1 MLIEGVK
8 INYGVTDQTIYDDN
22 VTKSSSGDSPY
33 SDINNVTETATDRVQ
48 LTYLEK
54 NYFLLDGSHT
64 FPESG
69 ESYNVGWESANLS
82 DASGNIN
89 EYVEFEFD
97 NLHGSYG
104 IQIEFPYDCV
114 ADSFT
119 ITHYNGSSVVGTRTV
134 TGNTAT
140 LYSNSDVRLN
150 WNRIRITFTKVNPQ
164 QRVRLLLINFGAVD
178 VYDEDLLLSVSASR
192 ATDFSGD
199 YDDSGEVMFSFFN
212 DGRFGVHDISDL
224 PIGLQ
229 EGLRVTVYVKKK
241 GDTAYTL
248 FGNYFGES
256 TTVEENGRVVTVSGY
271 DELYSLGDTTYRN
284 GIVYPEGRS
293 LYAWAQEIA
302 EDAGI
307 NLTID
312 SAFNNIISTGYITEV
327 PHREALR
334 LIAEAGNGIIVIDK
348 NGNIALKIPEETTAV
363 TLGVDEIV
371 DGSYNVE
378 NTEKYLGVSVSKYT
392 FSPASAEQEL
402 GHLDEIGL
410 TAEPQEI
417 EIAYSEY
424 PAVTSTIQV
433 FVDTASSATVVSTK
447 IYADRCIVTLTGT
460 VGDTTFVTVTGKPY
474 NRATTAATVGSTAKN
489 IKTIENNYL
498 ITGNIASSVANYQY
512 ARVVNKYKHSA
523 EVFTDKELDI
533 GTHINLNTQNSASSG
548 SGQYV
553 TRVSF
558 EISDKDNSVTIE
570 AVDE

>member
-8 INYGVTDQTIYDDN
+8 INYGVVDQTIEEDN
-22 VTKSSSGDSPY
+22 VTKTSSGNSPY
-33 SDINNVTETATDRVQ
+33 SDIENVTQMSTDRVQ

-64 FPESG
+64 FPEAD
-69 ESYNVGWESANLS
+69 EVYNVGWESGNLS
-82 DASGNIN
+82 NESGSIN

-104 IQIEFPYDCV
+104 IQIMFPYNCV

-498 ITGNIASSVANYQY
+498 ITGDIASSVANYQY
-512 ARVVNKYKHSA
+512 TRVVNKYKHSA

-533 GTHINLNTQNSASSG
+533 GTHISLNTQNSAASG
-548 SGQYV
+548 SGQYIS
-553 TRVSF
+553 RVSF
-558 EISDKDNSVTIE
+558 EISDSDNSFTIE

>member
-402 GHLDEIGL
+402 GYLDEIGL

-474 NRATTAATVGSTAKN
+474 NRATTTATVGSTAKN

-512 ARVVNKYKHSA
+512 NRVVNKYKHSA
-523 EVFTDKELDI
+523 EVVTEKEFDI
-533 GTHINLNTQNSASSG
+533 GTYINLNTQNSASSG
-548 SGQYV
+548 GGQYV

-558 EISDKDNSVTIE
+558 EISDKDNSVTVE

>member
-1 MLIEGVK
+1 MLIDGVK
-8 INYGVTDQTIYDDN
+8 INYGVVDQTIEEDN
-22 VTKSSSGDSPY
+22 VTKSSSGNSPY
-33 SDINNVTETATDRVQ
+33 SDIENVTQMSTDRVQ

-64 FPESG
+64 FPEAD
-69 ESYNVGWESANLS
+69 EVYNVGWESGNLS
-82 DASGNIN
+82 NESGSIN

-104 IQIEFPYDCV
+104 IQITFPYDCV

-512 ARVVNKYKHSA
+512 TRVVNKYKHSA

-533 GTHINLNTQNSASSG
+533 GTHISLNTQNSAASG
-548 SGQYV
+548 GGQYIS
-553 TRVSF
+553 RVSF
-558 EISDKDNSVTIE
+558 EISDSDNSFTIE

>member
-1 MLIEGVK
+1 MLIDGVK
-8 INYGVTDQTIYDDN
+8 INYGVVDQTIEEDN
-22 VTKSSSGDSPY
+22 VTKSSSGNSPY
-33 SDINNVTETATDRVQ
+33 SDIENVTQMSTDRVQ

-64 FPESG
+64 FPEAD
-69 ESYNVGWESANLS
+69 EVYNVGWESGNLS
-82 DASGNIN
+82 NESGSIN

-104 IQIEFPYDCV
+104 IQITFPYDCV

-134 TGNTAT
+134 TGNTSAT
-140 LYSNSDVRLN
+140 YSNSDVRLN
-150 WNRIRITFTKVNPQ
+150 WNKIRITFTKVNPQ
-164 QRVRLLLINFGAVD
+164 QRVRLFQIDFGAVD
-178 VYDEDLLLSVSASR
+178 VYDEDTLLSVSASR

-199 YDDSGEVMFSFFN
+199 YDNSGDFTFSFFN

-533 GTHINLNTQNSASSG
+533 GTHISLNTQNSAASG
-548 SGQYV
+548 GGQYIS
-553 TRVSF
+553 RVSF

>member
-8 INYGVTDQTIYDDN
+8 ISYGVLDQTIEDDD
-22 VTKSSSGDSPY
+22 VTKTSSGNSPY
-33 SDINNVTETATDRVQ
+33 SDIDNVTDTYTDNVQ

-54 NYFLLDGSHT
+54 DYFLLDGSHT

-104 IQIEFPYDCV
+104 IQIMFPYNCV

-119 ITHYNGSSVVGTRTV
+119 ITYYNGSSVVGTRTV
-134 TGNTAT
+134 TGNTAAT
-140 LYSNSDVRLN
+140 YNNSDVRLN
-150 WNRIRITFTKVNPQ
+150 WNKIRITFTKVNPQ
-164 QRVRLLLINFGAVD
+164 QRVRLFQVDFGVND
-178 VYDEDLLLSVSASR
+178 VYDEDMLLSVSASR

-199 YDDSGEVMFSFFN
+199 YDNTGDFSFSFFN

-256 TTVEENGRVVTVSGY
+256 TVVEENGRVITVSGY

-284 GIVYPEGRS
+284 GIVYPNGRS
-293 LYAWAQEIA
+293 LYDWAQEIA
-302 EDAGI
+302 DDAGI
-307 NLTID
+307 SLTVD
-312 SAFNNIISTGYITEV
+312 NAFKNIISTGYITEV

-334 LIAEAGNGIIVIDK
+334 LIAEAGNGIIVVDK
-348 NGNIALKIPEETTAV
+348 NGDIALKIPTGTTAV

-371 DGSYNVE
+371 DGSYSVE
-378 NTEKYLGVSVSKYT
+378 NSEKYLGVSVSKYT

-402 GHLDEIGL
+402 GHLEEIGL

-424 PAVTSTIQV
+424 PAVISTIQV
-433 FVDTASSATVVSTK
+433 FVDTTSSATIVSTK
-447 IYADRCIVTLTGT
+447 IYADRCVVTLTGT
-460 VGDTTFVTVTGKPY
+460 TGDTTFVTVTGKPY

-512 ARVVNKYKHSA
+512 TRVVNKYKHSA
-523 EVFTDKELDI
+523 EVFTEKEFDI
-533 GTHINLNTQNSASSG
+533 GTHVELNTDNSASSG
-548 SGQYV
+548 GGQYV

-558 EISDKDNSVTIE
+558 SLSYDDNEIIVE

>member
-8 INYGVTDQTIYDDN
+8 INYGVVDQTIEEDN
-22 VTKSSSGDSPY
+22 VTKTSSGNSPY
-33 SDINNVTETATDRVQ
+33 SDMDNVTQTSTDRVQ

-54 NYFLLDGSHT
+54 DYFLLDGSHT

-82 DASGNIN
+82 NASGSIN

-104 IQIEFPYDCV
+104 IQIMFPYNCV

-134 TGNTAT
+134 TGNTAAT
-140 LYSNSDVRLN
+140 YNNSDVRLN
-150 WNRIRITFTKVNPQ
+150 WNKIRITFTKVNPQ
-164 QRVRLLLINFGAVD
+164 QRVRLFQVDFGAVD
-178 VYDEDLLLSVSASR
+178 VYDEDTLLSVSASR

-199 YDDSGEVMFSFFN
+199 YDDSGDFTFSFFN

-229 EGLRVTVYVKKK
+229 EGLRVAVYIKKQ

-248 FGNYFGES
+248 FGNYFSES
-256 TTVEENGRVVTVSGY
+256 TVVEENGRVVTVSGY

-293 LYAWAQEIA
+293 LYAWAQEVA

-307 NLTID
+307 ELTID
-312 SAFNNIISTGYITEV
+312 NAFNNIISTGYITEV

-348 NGNIALKIPEETTAV
+348 NGNIALKIPEETTIV
-363 TLGVDEIV
+363 NLGVDEIV
-371 DGSYNVE
+371 DGSYSVE

-392 FSPASAEQEL
+392 FSSASAPQEL

-410 TAEPQEI
+410 TTEPQEI
-417 EIAYSEY
+417 EITYSEY
-424 PAVTSTIQV
+424 PVVTSTIQV
-433 FVDTASSATVVSTK
+433 FVDETSSATIVSTK
-447 IYADRCIVTLTGT
+447 IYADRCVVTLTGT
-460 VGDTTFVTVTGKPY
+460 SGDTTFVTVTGTPY
-474 NRATTAATVGSTAKN
+474 NRATTVVTVGSTAKN
-489 IKTIENNYL
+489 IKSIENNYL
-498 ITGNIASSVANYQY
+498 ITGSIANSVANYQY
-512 ARVVNKYKHSA
+512 NRVVNKYKHSA
-523 EVFTDKELDI
+523 EVVTEKEFDI

-558 EISDKDNSVTIE
+558 EISDKDNSVAIE

>member
-1 MLIEGVK
+1 MLIDGVK
-8 INYGVTDQTIYDDN
+8 INYGVVDQTIEEDN
-22 VTKSSSGDSPY
+22 VTKSSSGNSPY
-33 SDINNVTETATDRVQ
+33 SDIENVTQMSTDRVQ

-64 FPESG
+64 FPEAD
-69 ESYNVGWESANLS
+69 EVYNVGWESANLS

-104 IQIEFPYDCV
+104 IQIEFPDDCV
-114 ADSFT
+114 SDSFT

-474 NRATTAATVGSTAKN
+474 NRATTTATVGSTAKN

-533 GTHINLNTQNSASSG
+533 GTHISLNTQNSVASG
-548 SGQYV
+548 SGQYIS
-553 TRVSF
+553 RVSF

>member
-22 VTKSSSGDSPY
+22 VTKSSSGNSPY
-33 SDINNVTETATDRVQ
+33 SDIDNVTQTSTDRVQ

-54 NYFLLDGSHT
+54 DYFLLDGSHT
-64 FPESG
+64 FPEAD
-69 ESYNVGWESANLS
+69 EVYNVGWESANLS

-89 EYVEFEFD
+89 EYVEFKFD

-104 IQIEFPYDCV
+104 IQVEFPYDCV

-164 QRVRLLLINFGAVD
+164 QRVRLLLINFGVVD

-533 GTHINLNTQNSASSG
+533 GTHISLNTQNSVASG
-548 SGQYV
+548 SGQYIS
-553 TRVSF
+553 RVSF

>member
-1 MLIEGVK
+1 MLIDGVK
-8 INYGVTDQTIYDDN
+8 INYGVVDQTIEEDN
-22 VTKSSSGDSPY
+22 VTKSSSGNSPY
-33 SDINNVTETATDRVQ
+33 SDIENVTQMSTDRAQ

-64 FPESG
+64 FPEAD
-69 ESYNVGWESANLS
+69 EVYNVGWESGNLS
-82 DASGNIN
+82 NENGSIN

-104 IQIEFPYDCV
+104 IQIEFPDDCV

-134 TGNTAT
+134 TGNTSAT
-140 LYSNSDVRLN
+140 YSNSDVRLN
-150 WNRIRITFTKVNPQ
+150 WNKIRITFTKVNPQ

-199 YDDSGEVMFSFFN
+199 YDNSGEVMFSFFN

-533 GTHINLNTQNSASSG
+533 GTHISLNTQNSVASG
-548 SGQYV
+548 SGQYIS
-553 TRVSF
+553 RVSF
-558 EISDKDNSVTIE
+558 EISDSDNSFTIE